1 MIGFSMKNKVI
12 IELKK
17 VSKKYPLRR
26 KRFGLLALLKKQRG
40 QKFIALDEVSLKIY
54 KNENI
59 GVIGHNGSGKT
70 TILKLIAGIT
80 QPSGG
85 SIDCLGKVV
94 SLINLEAGLHP
105 ELTGF
110 ENIMM
115 NGLIVGMTKKE
126 VLSKID
132 SIVDFAE
139 LGKFIFEPV
148 YTYSDG
154 MKLRLGFS
162 IAVHAQPD
170 ILLIDEYLAVGDER
184 FLSKSLGKIQ
194 QMLDH
199 GATLVMVS
207 HNLDLLEKNS
217 SRVIWIKDGKVF
229 KDGSPKTVV
238 NAYRKFAR
246 RKPDES

>member
-1 MIGFSMKNKVI
+1 MKQKVI
-12 IELKK
+12 IQLKNI
-17 VSKKYPLRR
+17 SKKYPLR
-26 KRFGLLALLKKQRG
+26 KARFGLLAILKKQKSS
-40 QKFIALDEVSLKIY
+40 QFVALDDVSLKIL

-59 GVIGHNGSGKT
+59 GVIGQNGSGKT

-80 QPSGG
+80 QPSQG
-85 SIDCLGKVV
+85 SVECLGKVV
-94 SLINLEAGLHP
+94 SLIHLEAGLHP

-115 NGLIVGMTKKE
+115 NGLIVGMTKEE

-132 SIVDFAE
+132 QIIDFAE
-139 LGKFIFEPV
+139 LGKFIYEPV

-162 IAVHAQPD
+162 IAVNAQPD

-184 FLSKSLGKIQ
+184 FLSKSLNKIQ
-194 QMLDH
+194 EMLNN

-207 HNLDLLEKNS
+207 HNLELLEKNS
-217 SRVIWIKDGKVF
+217 SRVIWIKDGKIF
-229 KDGSPKTVV
+229 KDGSPKSVV
-238 NAYRKFAR
+238 SAYRKYAQQ
-246 RKPDES
+246 KNN